1 MAKEFTN
8 YSNKGLSGLANLGNT
23 CFLNSC
29 MQALSHTYELN
40 ELLESKTFH
49 DKIKECPE
57 ALLLKEWD
65 GLRKVLWSRNCI
77 VAPHR
82 FLKAVQK
89 VADFKDMQMFTGF
102 AQNDLP
108 EFLIFIIQCFHESV
122 CRKINMTITGQAE
135 NETDEIAIKC
145 FQMVKEMYS
154 KEYSEV
160 WNLFFAVHVSEIFG
174 VDNPTKRLSII
185 PEPFFILDLPIPLK
199 AETSIYDCINLYTSG
214 ELLDGDNAWYNLS
227 TNTKMAVHKKLS
239 FWSLPSILIID
250 FKRFTTRLL
259 KNQSLI
265 SFPLDN
271 LDLSSYVVGYRKSSY
286 KYDLYAVCN
295 HSGSLLGG
303 HYTVYVRNAN
313 DKWYHINDTSV
324 TEVGLHESIVSPKA
338 YCLFYR
344 KKELK

>member
-1 MAKEFTN
+1 MEEEYTN
-8 YSNKGLSGLANLGNT
+8 YFNKGLSGLANLGNT

-40 ELLESKTFH
+40 VLLESPTFH
-49 DKIKECPE
+49 DKIKDCPE

-65 GLRKVLWSRNCI
+65 GLKKILWSRNCI

-89 VADFKDMQMFTGF
+89 VADFKDMPMFTGF

-108 EFLIFIIQCFHESV
+108 EFLIFVIQCFHESV

-145 FQMVKEMYS
+145 FEMVKQMYS
-154 KEYSEV
+154 KEYSET
-160 WNLFFAVHVSEIFG
+160 WNLFFAVHVSEIFSLTE
-174 VDNPTKRLSII
+174 PAKRLSIV
-185 PEPFFILDLPIPLK
+185 PEPFFILDLPIPIK
-199 AETSIYDCINLYTSG
+199 ADPTIYDCFDLYTSG
-214 ELLDGDNAWYNLS
+214 EILDGDNAWFNS
-227 TNTKMAVHKKLS
+227 ESKTKMAVRKKLS

-265 SFPLDN
+265 SFPLEN
-271 LDLSSYVVGYRKSSY
+271 LDLSKYVLGYRKSSY

-303 HYTVYVRNAN
+303 HYTVYVKNAN
-313 DKWYHINDTSV
+313 GKWYHYNDTIVS
-324 TEVGLHESIVSPKA
+324 EVGLNESIISSKA
-338 YCLFYR
+338 YVLFYR
-344 KKELK
+344 KKI